1 MNAEAQPASRLPS
14 GSVHRLGRAGS
25 VWAWRDWAYAGEDGT
40 FGNRFDDAAGTFRV
54 HYASS
59 QRLGAFL
66 ETLARFRPDP
76 HVIAATIAESEE
88 DASYPSTAAGLVSE
102 RWIAD
107 RAISEATL
115 DGDFVDIGHSA
126 TLAYLRVV
134 MASRLLHFDLDDVD
148 AAAIRLHVPR
158 AFTQE
163 ISSHLYDLA
172 NSDGSRRFDGIAYR
186 SRLGDDL
193 ENWAIWEP
201 ADSLT
206 PAAGQPID
214 PDDPDLARA
223 LALFGLEFTA

>member
-1 MNAEAQPASRLPS
+1 MNADAQPASRQPS
-14 GSVHRLGRAGS
+14 GPVHRLGRAGS

-115 DGDFVDIGHSA
+115 AGDFVDIGHST
-126 TLAYLRVV
+126 TLAYLRAV
-134 MASRLLHFDLDDVD
+134 MAARLLHFDLDDVD
-148 AAAIRLHVPR
+148 AAAIRLHAPR

-163 ISSHLYDLA
+163 ISSHLYNLA
-172 NSDGSRRFDGIAYR
+172 DAGGSRRFDGIAYR

-206 PAAGQPID
+206 PAAEHPID
-214 PDDPDLARA
+214 PADPDLTQA
-223 LALFGLEFTA
+223 LALFGLEFTP

>member
-1 MNAEAQPASRLPS
+1 MNADAQPASRQPS
-14 GSVHRLGRAGS
+14 GPVHRLGRAGS

-76 HVIAATIAESEE
+76 HVIAATIAESDE
-88 DASYPSTAAGLVSE
+88 DAGYPSTAAGLVSE

-107 RAISEATL
+107 RAISQATL
-115 DGDFVDIGHSA
+115 DGLFVDIGHSA

-134 MASRLLHFDLDDVD
+134 MAARLLHFDLDDLD
-148 AAAIRLHVPR
+148 GAAIRLRAPR
-158 AFTQE
+158 ALTQE
-163 ISSHLYDLA
+163 ISSHLCDLA
-172 NSDGSRRFDGIAYR
+172 REDGSRRFDGIAYR

-206 PAAGQPID
+206 PEAEHPID
-214 PDDPDLARA
+214 PDDPDLAQA
-223 LALFGLEFTA
+223 LALLELELVA

>member
-1 MNAEAQPASRLPS
+1 MSPEAQPAPCRPS
-14 GSVHRLGRAGS
+14 GPVHRLGRAGS

-76 HVIAATIAESEE
+76 HVTAATITDSEQ
-88 DASYPSTAAGLVSE
+88 DAGYPSVAPGMVSE
-102 RWIAD
+102 RWMVD

-115 DGDFVDIGHSA
+115 DGVFVDVGHSS
-126 TLAYLRVV
+126 TLAYLRTV
-134 MASRLLHFDLDDVD
+134 MAARLLHFDLDDVD
-148 AAAIRLHVPR
+148 AAAIRLHAPR

-172 NSDGSRRFDGIAYR
+172 DSDGSRRFDGIAYR

-193 ENWAIWEP
+193 KNWAIWEP

-206 PAAGQPID
+206 PSAEEPID
-214 PDDPDLARA
+214 PGDPELAQA
-223 LALFGLEFTA
+223 LALFGLELVA

>member
-1 MNAEAQPASRLPS
+1 MSPEEHLATRQPS
-14 GSVHRLGRAGS
+14 GPVHRLGRAGS

-59 QRLGAFL
+59 QRLGALL

-76 HVIAATIAESEE
+76 HVIAATITESEQ
-88 DASYPSTAAGLVSE
+88 DAGYQSTAAGLVSA
-102 RWIAD
+102 RWLAD
-107 RAISEATL
+107 SAVSEATL
-115 DGDFVDIGHSA
+115 DGVFVDIGHSA
-126 TLAYLRVV
+126 TLVHLRAI

-148 AAAIRLHVPR
+148 GAAIRLHVPR

-163 ISSHLYDLA
+163 ASSHLYDLA
-172 NSDGSRRFDGIAYR
+172 AEDGSRRFDGIAYR

-206 PAAGQPID
+206 PAAEQPID
-214 PDDPDLARA
+214 RDDPDLARA
-223 LALFGLEFTA
+223 LALFGLELTA

>member
-88 DASYPSTAAGLVSE
+88 DAGYPSTAAGLVSE

-134 MASRLLHFDLDDVD
+134 MASRLLHFDLDDDD

-163 ISSHLYDLA
+163 ISSHLYDL
-172 NSDGSRRFDGIAYR
+172 SGEDGSRRFEGIAYR

-201 ADSLT
+201 ADSLA
-206 PAAGQPID
+206 PAAEHPID
-214 PDDPDLARA
+214 PDDPDLAQA
-223 LALFGLEFTA
+223 LGLFGLELTA